1 MSDAADYQ
9 ASRQRAIDFA
19 RGSVRY
25 EGFALSA
32 EAERIGEQ
40 FVAGHLTIAEYVEA
54 IKALSCDPIRV
65 DNIDIPVY
73 GAGKR

>member
-1 MSDAADYQ
+1 VWPVSDAADDQ

-40 FVAGHLTIAEYVEA
+40 FVAGHLTVAEYVIA
-54 IKALSCDPIRV
+54 IKALSSPHELPS
-65 DNIDIPVY
+65 PVAP
-73 GAGKR
+73 GPKG